1 MASAEIPRSAT
12 NPPRHLGYMAEFWEE
27 VPPYIRDRLLR
38 VSLDDA
44 CGYAAQ
50 ARTSAD
56 NEAQAKHARTTAEL
70 RRQREDVTAA
80 TVQTKHD
87 FAEIAK
93 EFNLRLASLDKKT
106 QANRQRNPVG

>member
-56 NEAQAKHARTTAEL
+56 NEAEPNMPAPLRSYVDNART
-70 RRQREDVTAA
+70 
-80 TVQTKHD
+80 
-87 FAEIAK
+87 
-93 EFNLRLASLDKKT
+93 
-106 QANRQRNPVG
+106 